1 MHAGVN
7 YLQVQPGKMDEV
19 VSIFRDSVIPA
30 SRPQKGFKGVFVL
43 TDRSTDR
50 AIAIGLWETE
60 ADLPAV
66 DETGGYY
73 QEQIAKLAQLIAS
86 PPVREL
92 YEVGVRVEATSGGFE
107 HSYARLG
114 TTQIQPGKMAEFI
127 SVFRDSMVPP
137 AQAQKGFKGVMVLA
151 NDDTSKSF
159 GFSLWETE
167 ADARTMET
175 SSAAFQAQADK
186 VRDIIAE
193 VPPIEYFEVSL
204 HV

>member
-1 MHAGVN
+1 
-7 YLQVQPGKMDEV
+7 
-19 VSIFRDSVIPA
+19 
-30 SRPQKGFKGVFVL
+30 
-43 TDRSTDR
+43 
-50 AIAIGLWETE
+50 
-60 ADLPAV
+60 
-66 DETGGYY
+66 
-73 QEQIAKLAQLIAS
+73 
-86 PPVREL
+86 
-92 YEVGVRVEATSGGFE
+92 
-107 HSYARLG
+107 
-114 TTQIQPGKMAEFI
+114 
-127 SVFRDSMVPP
+127 MVPP